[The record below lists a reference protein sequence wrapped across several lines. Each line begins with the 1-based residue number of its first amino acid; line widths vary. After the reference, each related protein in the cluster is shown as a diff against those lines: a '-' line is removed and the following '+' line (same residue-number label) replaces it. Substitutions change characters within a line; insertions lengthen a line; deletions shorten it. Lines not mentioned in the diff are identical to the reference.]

1 MDVTIK
7 DKYIIEKQIG
17 EGSFGKIFQA
27 RHKLTGEKVAVKI
40 NSVSD
45 DNIVL
50 KNEARIYTI
59 LSEIKGV
66 PNMRNFGIEN
76 GYNFMVIDILGP
88 SLFDLKKT
96 VCKNNKFCLKSIL
109 SLGLQM
115 IRRIE
120 HIHDKG
126 FIHRDIKP
134 DNFLFGSEK
143 YPQTLYIIDFGLAK
157 KYCKYQNNKE
167 NSEDSQDIEHIV
179 CETGR
184 NITGTERYVSI
195 NVHDGLTPSRR
206 DDLESIGYVLVYLLM
221 GKLPWSNKKS
231 EGSDDSNDSDH
242 SDHSDDSDNTRV
254 RNCKQTFSYWML
266 EKKVPPEFIA
276 YIEYC
281 RN

>member
-1 MDVTIK
+1 MDVVIK

-40 NSVSD
+40 NSASD
-45 DNIVL
+45 DNIIL

-59 LSEIKGV
+59 LSDIKGV
-66 PNMRNFGIEN
+66 PNIRNFGIDS

-88 SLFDLKKT
+88 SLFDLKKNI
-96 VCKNNKFCLKSIL
+96 CKNNRFCLKSVL

-134 DNFLFGSEK
+134 DNFLFGSDK

-157 KYCKYQNNKE
+157 KYCKYAKKIDDAE
-167 NSEDSQDIEHIV
+167 DIEHML

-184 NITGTERYVSI
+184 SITGTQRYVSL

-206 DDLESIGYVLVYLLM
+206 DDMESICYVLVYLLVD
-221 GKLPWSNKKS
+221 KLPWSKIH
-231 EGSDDSNDSDH
+231 SDNDSVKDNDSDTKSNKQMIVINKMIVIVKFVNVKKILSLNVRRKH
-242 SDHSDDSDNTRV
+242 SS
-254 RNCKQTFSYWML
+254 
-266 EKKVPPEFIA
+266 
-276 YIEYC
+276 
-281 RN
+281 